1 MSAEDLEFTHKLA
14 DAADKISMARFG
26 AIDLKIETK
35 PDLTPVSDADK
46 SVEQELRTLIGKYAS
61 SDSIIGEEFGHDG
74 GSNREWILD
83 PIDGTK
89 NFVRGVPFWGTLIG
103 LRVDGEMTTGMVSAP
118 ALGRRWFG
126 ATGLGAFLQTKTNS
140 FQSERKLQV
149 SKVSKL
155 EDAYLGYSSQDS
167 WNVKSQEQEFEKLL
181 KRVWRA
187 RGFGDFIIHMMV
199 AEGSLD
205 LSMEPSLAIWDMA
218 ALIPIIKEAGGKV
231 TSLSGGDSL
240 VEKSMVVTNGLLHD
254 QTIKLFN

>member
-1 MSAEDLEFTHKLA
+1 
-14 DAADKISMARFG
+14 
-26 AIDLKIETK
+26 
-35 PDLTPVSDADK
+35 
-46 SVEQELRTLIGKYAS
+46 
-61 SDSIIGEEFGHDG
+61 
-74 GSNREWILD
+74 
-83 PIDGTK
+83 
-89 NFVRGVPFWGTLIG
+89 
-103 LRVDGEMTTGMVSAP
+103 
-118 ALGRRWFG
+118 
-126 ATGLGAFLQTKTNS
+126 LQTKTNS

-167 WNVKSQEQEFEKLL
+167 WKSKSQEVEFERLL

-218 ALIPIIKEAGGKV
+218 ALIPIITEAGGKV
-231 TSLSGGDSL
+231 SSLSGGDAL
-240 VEKSMVVTNGLLHD
+240 IENSMVVTNGLLHD